1 MKKIFLI
8 FVLFTVSCGYQPIYL
23 KQKPTEF
30 IFTEVSLIGDKE
42 INRRIVGALSIKEI
56 KTNLPTKKLFLSSN
70 YKVDET
76 SKNSKG
82 QVLSY
87 KSSVIVDLKI
97 EENKK
102 IIKEKKFFKDFT
114 YNNTDNKFDL
124 VEYQSEIKKD
134 IIDKIIEDIILQMNI
149 E

>member
-23 KQKPTEF
+23 KQEPTEF

-56 KTNLPTKKLFLSSN
+56 KTNLPTKKLLLNSS
-70 YKVDET
+70 YKIDET

-82 QVLSY
+82 QVLAY
-87 KSSVIVDLKI
+87 KSSVVVDLKI
-97 EENKK
+97 EKNKK
-102 IIKEKKFFKDFT
+102 LLKKKFFKDFT

>member
-23 KQKPTEF
+23 KQKPAEF

-56 KTNLPTKKLFLSSN
+56 KTNLPTKKLLLNKS
-70 YKVDET
+70 YKIDET

-82 QVLSY
+82 QVY
-87 KSSVIVDLKI
+87 KSSVVVDLKL
-97 EENKK
+97 KK
-102 IIKEKKFFKDFT
+102 
-114 YNNTDNKFDL
+114 
-124 VEYQSEIKKD
+124 
-134 IIDKIIEDIILQMNI
+134 
-149 E
+149 

>member
-30 IFTEVSLIGDKE
+30 TFTEVSLIGDKE
-42 INRRIVGALSIKEI
+42 INRRIVGALSIKEN
-56 KTNLPTKKLFLSSN
+56 KTNLPAKKLLLISN
-70 YKVDET
+70 YKIDET

-97 EENKK
+97 
-102 IIKEKKFFKDFT
+102 
-114 YNNTDNKFDL
+114 
-124 VEYQSEIKKD
+124 
-134 IIDKIIEDIILQMNI
+134 
-149 E
+149 